1 MIEKDIG
8 FFRLVVLP
16 AAALLA
22 AFGIP
27 IWILGWFLGDFIQ
40 AVAVVI
46 VGFFILA
53 IAVTLIAVSEN
64 VARRPERIDQRIGDK

>member
-1 MIEKDIG
+1 VIEKDIG

-27 IWILGWFLGDFIQ
+27 IWILGWFLLG
-40 AVAVVI
+40 VNE
-46 VGFFILA
+46 
-53 IAVTLIAVSEN
+53 TLEN
-64 VARRPERIDQRIGDK
+64 G